1 MAAIFYMTQ
10 KTQKNIFSQ
19 DLKIETEIPG
29 MLCDNL
35 KYRYVTQKY

>member
-19 DLKIETEIPG
+19 DLKIETEIP
-29 MLCDNL
+29 D
-35 KYRYVTQKY
+35 KFF